1 MRFQFKRNDK
11 IGFIFFIA
19 FVLSTSLIYQ
29 FEERFDQE
37 RWQTQP
43 GMRYKMAD
51 DIIEKQLLIGKTKRE
66 VIDMLGASYAT
77 TSLGKDVLVYRLG
90 RPPSFSESKSEQ
102 LLVVFEDQKA
112 IKVSRIQ
119 EQ

>member
-1 MRFQFKRNDK
+1 MRFQPKRNDK

-37 RWQTQP
+37 RWQMQP

-51 DIIEKQLLIGKTKRE
+51 DIIEKQLLLGKTKRE
-66 VIDMLGASYAT
+66 VIDMLGKSYVT
-77 TSLGKDVLVYRLG
+77 TSLGKGVLVYRLG

-102 LLVVFEDQKA
+102 LLVVFEDQEA